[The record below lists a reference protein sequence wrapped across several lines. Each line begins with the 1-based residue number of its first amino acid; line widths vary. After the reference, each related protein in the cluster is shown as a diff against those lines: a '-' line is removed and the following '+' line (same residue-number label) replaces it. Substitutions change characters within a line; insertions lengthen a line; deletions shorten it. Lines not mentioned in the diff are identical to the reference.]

1 MPTFVPPHRQSV
13 YCRLHIPVKLR
24 PFFNGRREV
33 WKSLTTT
40 DRQLAEVKAAKWEAQ
55 GRALFLALGRRGKY
69 MHKFDIE
76 RLVASWLESELE
88 DAEDY
93 RAVNGPFIPGGP
105 SALLNDTREEYRE
118 DLAVCDYSRIKEEAV
133 DILKAAG
140 ITLNHD
146 GVDFGRLCRRLL
158 RAKLEYLEIEAE
170 RWTGHYRQRS
180 SQNPYGLGH
189 ASPSLRSTPLPQFP
203 PETHQNNVLT
213 PRHHHQGP
221 RIAFLDVVAR
231 YMKESPKAPRSA
243 KQFVVEFNRFLV
255 AIGGDESTRIDS
267 ITKAHCVIYKDDLLQ
282 KRHVSLVTCAK
293 HMAILAALFS
303 WAEKQGYIPD
313 RSNPA
318 RGLAPNRRLARK
330 QAQERRPF
338 TDTELVTVLGSHR
351 FTSQR
356 SDHPERYWS
365 VLLCLFQVCR
375 REEAVQLRINDIGEH
390 EGIPYIIITDSKND
404 AVKRRVPLHPSLI
417 ELGFLG
423 YVNQIKAQQR
433 HTRLFPQFP
442 EVAGRYSD
450 ALGKW
455 FGKLMTAIG
464 LTDPGL
470 VLHSFR
476 HNGVTRFHEVGIP
489 EAHAR
494 FLTGHSGGGDVH
506 ASTYMHRELFS
517 LTVLRASLERLRYDE
532 VVKALA

>member
-1 MPTFVPPHRQSV
+1 V
-13 YCRLHIPVKLR
+13 YARLSIPVKLK

-33 WKSLTTT
+33 WKSLKTT
-40 DRQLAEVKAAKWEAQ
+40 DPQVAEVKAAKWEAQ

-76 RLVASWLESELE
+76 RLVNTWLESELE

-93 RAVNGPFIPGGP
+93 RAVNGPFISGAGP
-105 SALLNDTREEYRE
+105 AALLNDTREEYRE
-118 DLAVCDYSRIKEEAV
+118 DLAICDYSRIKEEVV
-133 DILKAAG
+133 DLLKAAG
-140 ITLNHD
+140 ITLNHE

-158 RAKLEYLEIEAE
+158 RAKLEYFEIEAE
-170 RWTGHYRQRS
+170 RWNGHYRPRDVA
-180 SQNPYGLGH
+180 PGLLQAPPQEPH
-189 ASPSLRSTPLPQFP
+189 LRAFPVEGSGLSAPVPTPQAPA
-203 PETHQNNVLT
+203 
-213 PRHHHQGP
+213 HHQGP
-221 RIAFLDVVAR
+221 SITFLDVVAR

-243 KQFVVEFNRFLV
+243 RQFVVEFNRFLV
-255 AIGGDESTRIDS
+255 AIGGDESTLIDS
-267 ITKAHCVIYKDDLLQ
+267 ITKAHCRTYKDDLLQ
-282 KRHVSLVTCAK
+282 NRHVSLVTWAK
-293 HMAILAALFS
+293 HLAILAALFS

-318 RGLAPNRRLARK
+318 RGLAPNRTLARK
-330 QAQERRPF
+330 QAQQRRPF
-338 TDTELVTVLGSHR
+338 TDAELVTVLGSRR

-356 SDHPERYWS
+356 SEHPERYWS
-365 VLLCLFQVCR
+365 VLICLFQVCR
-375 REEAVQLRINDIGEH
+375 REEAAQLHINDIGDH
-390 EGIPYIIITDSKND
+390 EGIPYIITDSKND

-417 ELGFLG
+417 ELGFLE
-423 YVNQIKAQQR
+423 YVNKIKGQNR

-455 FGKLMTAIG
+455 FGKLMTALG
-464 LTDPGL
+464 LTDPAL

-476 HNGVTRFHEVGIP
+476 HTGVTRFHEVGIP

-517 LTVLRASLERLRYDE
+517 LAVLRGSLNRLRYDE
-532 VVKALA
+532 VVKTLCE